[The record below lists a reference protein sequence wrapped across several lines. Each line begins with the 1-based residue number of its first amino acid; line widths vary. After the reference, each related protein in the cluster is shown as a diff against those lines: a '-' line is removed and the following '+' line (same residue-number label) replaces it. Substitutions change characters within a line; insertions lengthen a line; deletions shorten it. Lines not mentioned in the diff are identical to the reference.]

1 MTFCFETV
9 CSGFCGYFLGGS
21 EGERSEP
28 DPRVGWRA
36 SEVRVSA
43 LIELC
48 NFFGRLYLQECLFTI
63 EFTFLLLFLTIELL
77 RVLSRHHVF

>member
-9 CSGFCGYFLGGS
+9 CSGFCGYFFGGS

-43 LIELC
+43 LIELRQGWGARAQPPD
-48 NFFGRLYLQECLFTI
+48 FF
-63 EFTFLLLFLTIELL
+63 
-77 RVLSRHHVF
+77 